1 MCESCHSSASPSL
14 VFTGLWQLFHQQS
27 VSLSSRQEA
36 LRQYKGE
43 NSKLSL
49 ILQPKLILVCS
60 LNLQLHHLKT
70 SLKCYMSKKQNLT
83 YIHHYIIE
91 LKMLLNPLT
100 SRPSIS
106 DSFIMLLH
114 KGVARD

>member
-1 MCESCHSSASPSL
+1 MQFEFAAASFKNQFEML
-14 VFTGLWQLFHQQS
+14 YEQ
-27 VSLSSRQEA
+27 
-36 LRQYKGE
+36 
-43 NSKLSL
+43 N
-49 ILQPKLILVCS
+49 
-60 LNLQLHHLKT
+60 
-70 SLKCYMSKKQNLT
+70 QNLT

-100 SRPSIS
+100 SCPSIS